1 MKNINREVW
10 RYIDNNIA
18 VKKNLFDG
26 LINVRALAK
35 KIIHDLQLRCSVNA
49 VISAIRRYEGK
60 VDDNVKI
67 TEVYKLLQK
76 AKLSTKTK
84 LCSVLFRKNQ
94 NIRKKL
100 GDLFSEIDFEGG
112 DVLRIFEVTKY
123 IKIIIDEKTL
133 DTVRKI
139 FSKTE
144 LVNIEKNIG
153 EINIGYNTDITKTP
167 GVFATMANELAI
179 NNISVVDSM
188 ICHSEHIIIVKEKDI
203 KKAFGVVYNII
214 VGRQ

>member
-1 MKNINREVW
+1 MKLRL
-10 RYIDNNIA
+10 
-18 VKKNLFDG
+18 LFVG
-26 LINVRALAK
+26 LLIFIV
-35 KIIHDLQLRCSVNA
+35 
-49 VISAIRRYEGK
+49 
-60 VDDNVKI
+60 
-67 TEVYKLLQK
+67 LL
-76 AKLSTKTK
+76 SG
-84 LCSVLFRKNQ
+84 CV
-94 NIRKKL
+94 
-100 GDLFSEIDFEGG
+100 SEN
-112 DVLRIFEVTKY
+112 
-123 IKIIIDEKTL
+123 
-133 DTVRKI
+133 TVRQTSGNMEPTIK
-139 FSKTE
+139 KGE